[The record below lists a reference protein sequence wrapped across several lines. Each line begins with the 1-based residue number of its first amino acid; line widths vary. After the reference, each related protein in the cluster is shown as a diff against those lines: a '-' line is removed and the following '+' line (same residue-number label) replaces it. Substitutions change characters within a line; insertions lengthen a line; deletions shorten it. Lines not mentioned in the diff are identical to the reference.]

1 MLRRVSWREK
11 EVDVGAAEAD
21 AELEAMKSFD
31 IDKSQSMAC
40 TICPEAE
47 HKMRYRL
54 LMCSSETC
62 VETSALKCAWRGK
75 IVTCLATEHASIFE
89 FGDHNTLESSPKRK
103 KLTST
108 QKVFCRDL
116 ADNHLRPMRIRHAL
130 SRKFSTPLEEL
141 SSKKTD
147 LGSWIHERAY
157 SGAETMT
164 EPFTFGWQINNAG
177 KPVAAN
183 GSDDKPFIVGLTAKA
198 LMLRLLAPPFI
209 LHLDAT
215 NKMSQ

>member
-141 SSKKTD
+141 SSKKTVQNFVNHYWCTCIESTTV
-147 LGSWIHERAY
+147 LRISARGYMSA
-157 SGAETMT
+157 
-164 EPFTFGWQINNAG
+164 
-177 KPVAAN
+177 
-183 GSDDKPFIVGLTAKA
+183 LTA
-198 LMLRLLAPPFI
+198 APRR
-209 LHLDAT
+209 
-215 NKMSQ
+215 